1 MQRTRQGTKA
11 EADLLGLCM
20 CAAGV
25 HVQDIFNL
33 SLPLTSNLHELLESV
48 KQLGDK
54 VLTAAGGGAEAAR
67 KQLLPELAGAC
78 RGAAQQRN
86 ITGNHK
92 TAHHAH
98 AAHCRSRS
106 CFAGSPT
113 DRPGICSRA
122 GSQSAQQLHNAAKEG
137 P

>member
-1 MQRTRQGTKA
+1 MR
-11 EADLLGLCM
+11 
-20 CAAGV
+20 AAGV

-54 VLTAAGGGAEAAR
+54 VLTAAGGGAEAAS

-86 ITGNHK
+86 ITGRHLA
-92 TAHHAH
+92 THLAH
-98 AAHCRSRS
+98 AAHCRSRQVLF
-106 CFAGSPT
+106 CKQAYSPT
-113 DRPGICSRA
+113 RHSVTRQMQPCRQPVSVT
-122 GSQSAQQLHNAAKEG
+122 AA
-137 P
+137 